1 RVLVHHQHTGGFREQ
16 ITAAGERALDM
27 HPLAG
32 DRRRDLGRGRVLR
45 HVAGLD
51 PRHDDLGDAG
61 GLKRGY
67 FGLAD
72 QGAFL
77 QDEAA
82 LADRMHSNAALSLG
96 HRHRAELHA
105 AFSADCRSSAGISP
119 MMATAISEGDTAP
132 ICSPIGAWMRAS
144 AASDKPWALSRSM
157 RRASCFVAAPAP
169 M

>member
-1 RVLVHHQHTGGFREQ
+1 EQ
-16 ITAAGERALDM
+16 ICAAGEGALHM

-32 DRRRDLGRGRVLR
+32 DRRGDLGRGRVLR

-61 GLKRGY
+61 GLKRGDL
-67 FGLAD
+67 GLAD

-96 HRHRAELHA
+96 HWHRAELHA
-105 AFSADCRSSAGISP
+105 AFSADCRSSAVISP

-132 ICSPIGAWMRAS
+132 ICNPIGAWMRAS

-157 RRASCFVAAPAP
+157 RRACVFFEPSAPI
-169 M
+169 